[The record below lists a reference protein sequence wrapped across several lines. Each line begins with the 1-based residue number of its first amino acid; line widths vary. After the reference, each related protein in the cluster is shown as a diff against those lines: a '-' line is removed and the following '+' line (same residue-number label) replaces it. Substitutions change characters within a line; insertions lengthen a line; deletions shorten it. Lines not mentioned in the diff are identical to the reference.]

1 MPESSGREAI
11 TIRSIVL
18 GILTIAGMTFYITH
32 FGWNLIKNYMPV
44 SALIPF
50 VVRLGINSV
59 LRVLAPRSALTKADM
74 GRIPPW
80 GQYSACTVVVPG
92 QPGW

>member
-50 VVRLGINSV
+50 VVWLGINSV
-59 LRVLAPRSALTKADM
+59 LRVLAPRSALTK
-74 GRIPPW
+74 
-80 GQYSACTVVVPG
+80 T
-92 QPGW
+92 